1 MIYWYQQVFYG
12 FIVFLLIHIFKFYC
26 LGNEDIFLMVIKY
39 FRKKN
44 DSK

>member
-1 MIYWYQQVFYG
+1 MIYWYEQVFYG
-12 FIVFLLIHIFKFYC
+12 IVLFALIEIFKFYV
-26 LGNEDIFLMVIKY
+26 LENEDIGLMLIKY

>member
-1 MIYWYQQVFYG
+1 MIYWYEQVIYG
-12 FIVFLLIHIFKFYC
+12 LIAFALIHIFKFYF
-26 LGNEDIFLMVIKY
+26 LGNEDILLIIIKY

>member
-1 MIYWYQQVFYG
+1 MIYWYEQVFYG
-12 FIVFLLIHIFKFYC
+12 LILFGLIQIFKFYV
-26 LGNEDIFLMVIKY
+26 LGNEDILLIIIKY